1 VASPLLSNLLDM
13 MRLRSGP
20 QNLPPARQLMLALVV
35 AYAGQAFVA
44 DWILGEPA
52 AAPRTLLAITVQFT
66 IIMSLLNARRLSA
79 RINQTI
85 SALAGTGFLFGAM
98 SIAMLSQADPDQPQ
112 AALALLYL
120 GLFLWSLF
128 VDAHIYRQALS
139 IRMNMG
145 MLVAVL
151 IFGVNYFLLRAVFE

>member
-1 VASPLLSNLLDM
+1 M

-20 QNLPPARQLMLALVV
+20 QDLPATRQVTLALVV
-35 AYAGQAFVA
+35 AYAGQAFIA

-52 AAPRTLLAITVQFT
+52 AAPRTLLAIAVQF
-66 IIMSLLNARRLSA
+66 IIIVSLLNARRFST
-79 RINQTI
+79 RIDQTI

-98 SIAMLSQADPDQPQ
+98 SILMLSQADPDQPQ
-112 AALALLYL
+112 ATLALLYL

-139 IRMNMG
+139 IRINMG

>member
-1 VASPLLSNLLDM
+1 
-13 MRLRSGP
+13 
-20 QNLPPARQLMLALVV
+20 
-35 AYAGQAFVA
+35 
-44 DWILGEPA
+44 
-52 AAPRTLLAITVQFT
+52 
-66 IIMSLLNARRLSA
+66 
-79 RINQTI
+79 
-85 SALAGTGFLFGAM
+85 
-98 SIAMLSQADPDQPQ
+98 MLSQADPDRPQ